1 MLESINC
8 KKCRFSIVDKSCLPS
23 ILCEKGQ
30 DETHWHLISDF
41 DYSSNPSTTWIYDAI
56 QKSEWTKGKLKCQ
69 CGSRLGSFNFIGG
82 DNEPIKITKV
92 KVDIKNSSLTK
103 NLLEIRES
111 SDESCEYDWTSSS
124 EEPTST
130 IRLQEGSKCQTKILK
145 RKKFSKKKKT
155 KHKYSSLTLN
165 ENDDND
171 SEIEEL
177 KQKLLLQRTIEN
189 TSSLDN
195 VGEDLICPICLDLF
209 YLPHKVIPCGH
220 IFCETCLRRLGW
232 EDPMFSLCPMCRI
245 QICNCELQEELSQ
258 KIKDEHDDIYTK
270 RRDMESTSEVFE
282 YPLPWKPSWKSLITG
297 RGREENEGFLQRIDA
312 QLPYLFPDVAV
323 MDVFMLIFIAETVSV
338 SLVWIGFPLIRY
350 IISES
355 QSDEDSEE
363 PEQFTLSFIP
373 STSIDEY
380 IFNAIT
386 HLLTFFGFA
395 LMVLYHSMTG
405 NDTRHSSFHQM
416 LRNQLDNIIENY
428 FRRIS
433 PIMVGIF
440 GYRLAYGLYMAFW
453 KS

>member
-56 QKSEWTKGKLKCQ
+56 QKSEWTKGKLKCE

-130 IRLQEGSKCQTKILK
+130 IRLQEE
-145 RKKFSKKKKT
+145 KKT

-209 YLPHKVIPCGH
+209 YLPHKVG
-220 IFCETCLRRLGW
+220 
-232 EDPMFSLCPMCRI
+232 RI
-245 QICNCELQEELSQ
+245 QC
-258 KIKDEHDDIYTK
+258 
-270 RRDMESTSEVFE
+270 F
-282 YPLPWKPSWKSLITG
+282 
-297 RGREENEGFLQRIDA
+297 
-312 QLPYLFPDVAV
+312 PYVRCVVYRFV
-323 MDVFMLIFIAETVSV
+323 TVSFKRNCLKRSRMNMMTYIPNV
-338 SLVWIGFPLIRY
+338 GIWNQHPKSRCCRYGCFPLIRY